1 MRRRGLV
8 DRPPAWRRRMLLVVW
23 LIALGIICMRAGQVQ
38 LAQASDWRSMAESQ
52 HRADQIVAATR
63 GSILDRDGTPLAVSR
78 ERVRVSIAPREIE
91 DMEATRELLQEHL
104 GVSGATASRLTSL
117 ERKWT
122 VAPDLYAP
130 DTRVLFRGVRGV
142 YLDRVLQR
150 FHPHGDLARGV
161 LGTVLEG
168 EGLGGIEQAFDE
180 LLRGTPGREVIAR
193 DNIGQ
198 AIPGERVMMDPPK
211 AGGQVVLT
219 LDMDLQEIVQQALAE
234 AIEEREA
241 RGGDVI
247 VVEPQSGEV
256 LALVSVKDGHTNSLS
271 AVNTPHEPGST
282 LKPFTV
288 AGLLQEGLASMQD
301 SIDVGNGTWEIE
313 GRTLHDIHTQGM
325 MTVADALRESSN
337 VGIAKAAQSMTP
349 GVQYE
354 NLRDFGFG
362 ARTGIELPGEVPGTL
377 RRPDGWTPQSSASLA
392 IGYEI
397 SVTSLQMA
405 MAYGALANG
414 GILMQPRLISE
425 TRNSEGATV
434 RSFGSQKVRQVVS
447 QGVAGVVRQGLV
459 DVVEDGTGTL
469 AQLASFRVAGK
480 SGTAR
485 SNSGNGYEEGA
496 YYSSFVSI
504 FPAENPQLVIVVGL
518 DRPQGAYYGG
528 AVAAPVTRA
537 TMEAALAA
545 RATPLDRGALVKAAQ
560 PNPTP
565 PQLQETRFAA
575 RTLEP
580 PVLTLLPDQNGALG
594 VSLPDVSGLASRV
607 AIRRLHG
614 LGLRVFPGGSGEI
627 WTTYPLPGERVL
639 PGDTIHLHLQAKQR

>member
-1 MRRRGLV
+1 M

>member
-1 MRRRGLV
+1 
-8 DRPPAWRRRMLLVVW
+8 
-23 LIALGIICMRAGQVQ
+23 
-38 LAQASDWRSMAESQ
+38 
-52 HRADQIVAATR
+52 
-63 GSILDRDGTPLAVSR
+63 
-78 ERVRVSIAPREIE
+78 
-91 DMEATRELLQEHL
+91 
-104 GVSGATASRLTSL
+104 
-117 ERKWT
+117 
-122 VAPDLYAP
+122 
-130 DTRVLFRGVRGV
+130 
-142 YLDRVLQR
+142 
-150 FHPHGDLARGV
+150 
-161 LGTVLEG
+161 
-168 EGLGGIEQAFDE
+168 
-180 LLRGTPGREVIAR
+180 
-193 DNIGQ
+193 
-198 AIPGERVMMDPPK
+198 
-211 AGGQVVLT
+211 
-219 LDMDLQEIVQQALAE
+219 
-234 AIEEREA
+234 
-241 RGGDVI
+241 
-247 VVEPQSGEV
+247 
-256 LALVSVKDGHTNSLS
+256 
-271 AVNTPHEPGST
+271 
-282 LKPFTV
+282 
-288 AGLLQEGLASMQD
+288 
-301 SIDVGNGTWEIE
+301 
-313 GRTLHDIHTQGM
+313 
-325 MTVADALRESSN
+325 
-337 VGIAKAAQSMTP
+337 
-349 GVQYE
+349 
-354 NLRDFGFG
+354 
-362 ARTGIELPGEVPGTL
+362 
-377 RRPDGWTPQSSASLA
+377 
-392 IGYEI
+392 
-397 SVTSLQMA
+397 MA

-580 PVLTLLPDQNGALG
+580 PVLTLLPDHNGALG

-607 AIRRLHG
+607 AIRRLHA

>member
-1 MRRRGLV
+1 
-8 DRPPAWRRRMLLVVW
+8 
-23 LIALGIICMRAGQVQ
+23 MRAGQVQ

>member
-1 MRRRGLV
+1 M
-8 DRPPAWRRRMLLVVW
+8 
-23 LIALGIICMRAGQVQ
+23 
-38 LAQASDWRSMAESQ
+38 
-52 HRADQIVAATR
+52 
-63 GSILDRDGTPLAVSR
+63 
-78 ERVRVSIAPREIE
+78 
-91 DMEATRELLQEHL
+91 
-104 GVSGATASRLTSL
+104 
-117 ERKWT
+117 
-122 VAPDLYAP
+122 
-130 DTRVLFRGVRGV
+130 
-142 YLDRVLQR
+142 
-150 FHPHGDLARGV
+150 
-161 LGTVLEG
+161 LEG

-288 AGLLQEGLASMQD
+288 AGLLQKGLASMQD

-405 MAYGALANG
+405 MAYGAL
-414 GILMQPRLISE
+414 
-425 TRNSEGATV
+425 
-434 RSFGSQKVRQVVS
+434 
-447 QGVAGVVRQGLV
+447 
-459 DVVEDGTGTL
+459 D
-469 AQLASFRVAGK
+469 
-480 SGTAR
+480 
-485 SNSGNGYEEGA
+485 
-496 YYSSFVSI
+496 
-504 FPAENPQLVIVVGL
+504 
-518 DRPQGAYYGG
+518 YGCLLYTSD
-528 AVAAPVTRA
+528 AAD
-537 TMEAALAA
+537 E
-545 RATPLDRGALVKAAQ
+545 
-560 PNPTP
+560 
-565 PQLQETRFAA
+565 
-575 RTLEP
+575 
-580 PVLTLLPDQNGALG
+580 
-594 VSLPDVSGLASRV
+594 
-607 AIRRLHG
+607 
-614 LGLRVFPGGSGEI
+614 
-627 WTTYPLPGERVL
+627 
-639 PGDTIHLHLQAKQR
+639 

>member
-104 GVSGATASRLTSL
+104 GVSEATASRLTSL

-130 DTRVLFRGVRGV
+130 DTRELFRGVRGV

-180 LLRGTPGREVIAR
+180 LLRGTSGREVIAR

-234 AIEEREA
+234 AIEESEA

-414 GILMQPRLISE
+414 GILMQPRFISE

-565 PQLQETRFAA
+565 PQLQGTRFAA
-575 RTLEP
+575 RPLEP

-607 AIRRLHG
+607 AIRRLHA